1 MTGFGIFKLF
11 RYSESNLKQYAF
23 QKADMQRHYICQTW
37 VNEEKLLVGVDSG
50 KVLLFESGE
59 LKGEFSAISDGTISR
74 NDSTAQLSG
83 M

>member
-1 MTGFGIFKLF
+1 M
-11 RYSESNLKQYAF
+11 
-23 QKADMQRHYICQTW
+23 
-37 VNEEKLLVGVDSG
+37 GVDSG

>member
-1 MTGFGIFKLF
+1 
-11 RYSESNLKQYAF
+11 
-23 QKADMQRHYICQTW
+23 MQRHYICQTW